1 MKTCVLIDGHY
12 EAYRAYFAMAQA
24 GLTARHTGEPTG
36 AVFGF
41 LRQLFSLVRD
51 YKPDYMVVAFD
62 PDYTF
67 RQGKFPDYKATRE
80 RMPEE
85 LHSQIEHIRALL
97 TAMGVSLVT
106 HDGYEAD
113 DVIGTLA
120 TRAAAEGMKVFI
132 RTGDRDLFQVATD
145 QITIVY
151 GSSGRY
157 SSGDREYDLK
167 EVKTRFGV
175 DSEQYIQ
182 MKALQGDSSD
192 NIPGVPKIGEK
203 TAVKL
208 LQQFGSIEGI
218 YGHLEEVKGPK
229 LRDNLRNFK
238 EQLHLNLELVRIV
251 CDMDFPFDWVQ
262 AVPFEPNHSM
272 VAKHLG
278 ELGLNS
284 TLSVFHELLEEQGQN
299 VPASI
304 LEDETGAES
313 LSVRVDG
320 YRTIQTSE
328 ALMDLVEELEQC
340 EVLAFDF
347 ETTSTDP
354 IHTKLV
360 GMSVSWG
367 SGTGAYLPVGHQFG
381 SQLRWELVLKSLST
395 VMSNPQVEKVAHN
408 AKFDLL
414 VARRYGLVL
423 EGALHD
429 TMIMAWV
436 LDPGRRQLG
445 LKSLALS
452 ELGVTMQPIKDLI
465 GTGSKQLTMRQVSI
479 DSAAPY
485 ASDDAAQTFELFRKF
500 ELELKDAKLWDLY
513 FNLELP
519 LIPILADIETKGLSI
534 DEVYLRELQEEFE
547 GRLTDLA
554 NHMYDVVGKEFS
566 LRSTYQLSDALFG
579 EGGLNLPTKGLKKLK
594 KGSYSTAA
602 GVLENLSARITGL
615 DLRQEEAL
623 QTILKFRQ
631 LDKLK
636 NTYVDSLLE
645 LSDSETHKVHT
656 SFNQAG
662 AATGRMSSNNPNL
675 QNIPIRTEEGRRLR
689 KAFVAASGNFL
700 IAADYSQIELR
711 VLAHLAEEPGLIR
724 AFEED
729 QDIHAITASELF
741 GIPLEEVDVA
751 KRGLAKTI
759 NFATIYGVTK
769 FGLSSRTE
777 MNLEEAEEFLN
788 RYFQTYPKVE
798 QFIKAV
804 VSQVTEQGYVETITG
819 RRRYFHELQ
828 NDKLPS
834 MQRAGL
840 ERAAINAPVQ
850 GSAADI
856 LKMAMRD
863 LNMAMA
869 LKDSKMQ
876 GWMVVQVHDELIL
889 ETPASEL
896 MQLALLTRQ
905 CMEGA
910 FRLKVPLKVDVEYGT
925 NWQELAPV
933 RFANS

>member
-24 GLTARHTGEPTG
+24 SLTARHTGEPTG

-41 LRQLFSLVRD
+41 LRQLFTLVRD

-62 PDYTF
+62 PEHTF
-67 RQGKFPDYKATRE
+67 RQDKFPDYKATRE
-80 RMPEE
+80 RMPED

-97 TAMGVSLVT
+97 QAMGVSLVT
-106 HDGYEAD
+106 QDGYEAD

-120 TRAAAEGMKVFI
+120 NRAVAEGMKVFI
-132 RTGDRDLFQVATD
+132 RTGDRDLFQLATD
-145 QITIVY
+145 QITVVY
-151 GSSGRY
+151 GSSSRY
-157 SSGDREYDLK
+157 SSGDREYDLN
-167 EVKTRFGV
+167 EVRTQFGV
-175 DSEQYIQ
+175 DSEQFIQ
-182 MKALQGDSSD
+182 MKALQGDNSD
-192 NIPGVPKIGEK
+192 NIPGVPKVGEK

-218 YGHLEEVKGPK
+218 YSHLEEIKGPK
-229 LRDNLRNFK
+229 LRDNLRDFK
-238 EQLHLNLELVRIV
+238 EQLNLNLELVRIV
-251 CDMDFPFDWVQ
+251 CDMDFPFDWDH
-262 AVPFEPNHSM
+262 AAPFAPNHSL
-272 VAKHLG
+272 VAKQLG
-278 ELGLNS
+278 QLGLNS
-284 TLSVFHELLEEQGQN
+284 TLSVFHDLLEEQGQD
-299 VPASI
+299 VPASM
-304 LEDETGAES
+304 LEDETGAQS
-313 LSVRVDG
+313 LSKRVES
-320 YRTIQTSE
+320 YRTIQTFD
-328 ALMDLVEELEQC
+328 ALMDLVQELEQC
-340 EVLAFDF
+340 RVLAIDF

-354 IHTKLV
+354 TNTKLV

-367 SGTGAYLPVGHQFG
+367 SGLGAYLPIGHQFG
-381 SQLRWELVLKSLST
+381 SQLRWALVLESLSP
-395 VMSNPQVEKVAHN
+395 VMSNPQVLKVAHN
-408 AKFDLL
+408 AKFELL

-423 EGALHD
+423 EGTLHD

-436 LDPGRRQLG
+436 LDPGRRHLG

-465 GTGSKQLTMRQVSI
+465 GTGRKQLTMRQVSI
-479 DSAAPY
+479 DHAAPY
-485 ASDDAAQTFELFRKF
+485 ASDDAAQTFALFAKF
-500 ELELKDAKLWDLY
+500 ELELKDAQLWDLY

-519 LIPILADIETKGLSI
+519 LIPILADIETHGLSI
-534 DEVYLRELQEEFE
+534 DKVYLKDLQQEFE
-547 GRLTDLA
+547 SRLTDLA
-554 NHMYDVVGKEFS
+554 NHMYDVVGREFS

-594 KGSYSTAA
+594 KGGYSTAA

-623 QTILKFRQ
+623 QTILEFRQ

-636 NTYVDSLLE
+636 NTYIDSLLE
-645 LSDSETHKVHT
+645 LSDTETHRVHT
-656 SFNQAG
+656 SFNQTG

-689 KAFVAASGNFL
+689 RAFVAAPGNVL
-700 IAADYSQIELR
+700 VAADYSQIELR

-724 AFEED
+724 AFEDD
-729 QDIHAITASELF
+729 QDIHSITASELF

-777 MNLEEAEEFLN
+777 MNLEEAEDFLN

-798 QFIKAV
+798 QFIKTV
-804 VSQVTEQGYVETITG
+804 VGQVTERGYVETITG
-819 RRRYFHELQ
+819 RRRLFHELQ
-828 NDKLPS
+828 NEKLPS

-863 LNMAMA
+863 LNMA
-869 LKDSKMQ
+869 LKDSHTP

-889 ETPASEL
+889 EAPASGL

-905 CMEGA
+905 EMENA

-925 NWQELAPV
+925 NWQELTPV
-933 RFANS
+933 PFANS